1 MVALASSRRAPQHLE
16 RTCSNVPSSNAE
28 RIPTTRAAT
37 CANPELGGSP
47 QGVGMTQANAFAPAN
62 ENFGVVAASAY
73 VDGRR
78 VAHVGLS
85 EAGEWARRPRHVVWI
100 GLHEPS
106 AELLDQVQAQ
116 FNLHPLAIEDAG
128 KAHQRPKLEQY
139 EAGLFIVARTAQLV
153 NGRVAFGETHL
164 FVGKGYL
171 VSVRHGA
178 SVSYAAVR
186 KRCEACPTTL
196 SHGADYILYA
206 VLDFIV
212 DNYKPVLETIH
223 GEVEVIEDRVLSAEL
238 VQEEVERLYMLR
250 RDLLRL
256 RNAVVPL
263 VEVCRKLEH
272 IEVIAIDPAM
282 RPLFRDVT
290 DHIRR
295 VQEEIDALREVLAF
309 AFEASQLMG
318 QARQTEVTRKL
329 AAWAAILA
337 VPTAIAG
344 IYGMNFKYIPEIE
357 FYYGYFVV
365 MPVIALI
372 CALLYWRFRCDGW
385 L

>member
-1 MVALASSRRAPQHLE
+1 M
-16 RTCSNVPSSNAE
+16 
-28 RIPTTRAAT
+28 
-37 CANPELGGSP
+37 
-47 QGVGMTQANAFAPAN
+47 
-62 ENFGVVAASAY
+62 
-73 VDGRR
+73 
-78 VAHVGLS
+78 
-85 EAGEWARRPRHVVWI
+85 
-100 GLHEPS
+100 
-106 AELLDQVQAQ
+106 
-116 FNLHPLAIEDAG
+116 
-128 KAHQRPKLEQY
+128 
-139 EAGLFIVARTAQLV
+139 
-153 NGRVAFGETHL
+153 
-164 FVGKGYL
+164 
-171 VSVRHGA
+171 SVRHGA

-212 DNYKPVLETIH
+212 DNYKPVLEAIH
-223 GEVEVIEDRVLSAEL
+223 GEVEGIEDRVLSAEL
-238 VQEEVERLYMLR
+238 VQTEVERLYMLR

-344 IYGMNFKYIPEIE
+344 IYGMNFKYIPEID

-365 MPVIALI
+365 MAVIVL
-372 CALLYWRFRCDGW
+372 
-385 L
+385 

>member
-1 MVALASSRRAPQHLE
+1 MAQPDAL
-16 RTCSNVPSSNAE
+16 
-28 RIPTTRAAT
+28 
-37 CANPELGGSP
+37 
-47 QGVGMTQANAFAPAN
+47 APAN
-62 ENFGVVAASAY
+62 ENFGLVAASAY

-78 VAHVGLS
+78 VSEVGLA
-85 EAGEWARRPRHVVWI
+85 EAGEWARRPHHVVWI

-106 AELLDQVQAQ
+106 AELLNQLQAQ

-153 NGRVAFGETHL
+153 NGRIAFGETHL
-164 FVGKGYL
+164 FVGKGYV

-186 KRCEACPTTL
+186 RRCEACPTTL

-212 DNYKPVLETIH
+212 DNYKPVLEAIH
-223 GEVEVIEDRVLSAEL
+223 GEVEGIEDRVLSAEL
-238 VQEEVERLYMLR
+238 VQTEVERLYMLR

-256 RNAVVPL
+256 RNAVAPL

-272 IEVIAIDPAM
+272 TEVIAIDPAM
-282 RPLFRDVT
+282 RPLLRDVT

-344 IYGMNFKYIPEIE
+344 IYGMNFKYIPEID

-365 MPVIALI
+365 MAVIVLI
-372 CALLYWRFRCDGW
+372 CGLLYWRFRRDGW

>member
-1 MVALASSRRAPQHLE
+1 MMAHSEVL
-16 RTCSNVPSSNAE
+16 
-28 RIPTTRAAT
+28 
-37 CANPELGGSP
+37 
-47 QGVGMTQANAFAPAN
+47 APAN
-62 ENFGVVAASAY
+62 ENFGVVASSAY

-78 VAHVGLS
+78 VAEVSLA
-85 EAGEWARRPRHVVWI
+85 EAGEWPPRPQPAVWI
-100 GLHEPS
+100 GLPEPG
-106 AELLDQVQAQ
+106 AELLDQLQAQ
-116 FNLHPLAIEDAG
+116 FGLHPLAIEDAG

-139 EAGLFIVARTAQLV
+139 EAGLFVVARTAQLV
-153 NGRVAFGETHL
+153 NGRIAFGETHL
-164 FVGKGYL
+164 FVGKGYV

-178 SVSYAAVR
+178 SVSYRVVR
-186 KRCEACPTTL
+186 QRCEACPRTL
-196 SHGADYILYA
+196 AYGADYILYA
-206 VLDFIV
+206 ILDFII
-212 DNYKPVLETIH
+212 DNYQPVLETIH
-223 GEVEVIEDRVLSAEL
+223 GEVEAIEDRVLSAEL
-238 VQEEVERLYMLR
+238 IQTEVERLYMLR

-272 IEVIAIDPAM
+272 TEVIAIDPAM

-295 VQEEIDALREVLAF
+295 VQDEIDALREVLAF

-344 IYGMNFKYIPEIE
+344 IYGMNFKYIPEIQWT
-357 FYYGYFVV
+357 YS
-365 MPVIALI
+365 
-372 CALLYWRFRCDGW
+372 
-385 L
+385 